1 MAVPNIHIMPIK
13 RFISAPD
20 IPKGAVAIM
29 SSSEQID
36 ESRVKIPFVVAYY
49 QDLDYEDPRAFSLAQ
64 AKTFAEYIKSLD
76 TNVTD
81 IYVCCQAGESR
92 SPGLAA
98 AVYHYYG
105 LDPHDV
111 FRNPKYHPN
120 VLCFRL
126 LTEAL
131 GVPVEDVLIDQ
142 LIYENQQAFKLA
154 IKNARK

>member
-1 MAVPNIHIMPIK
+1 MPIK
-13 RFISAPD
+13 RFISIPD
-20 IPKGAVAIM
+20 VPEGAVAII

-36 ESRVKIPFVVAYY
+36 ASKVKVPFIVAYY
-49 QDLDYEDPRAFSLAQ
+49 QDIDYEDPKAFSFDQ
-64 AKTFAEYIKSLD
+64 AKTFADFIKALDANISDVYI
-76 TNVTD
+76 
-81 IYVCCQAGESR
+81 CCQAGESR
-92 SPGLAA
+92 SPGIA

-105 LDPHDV
+105 LDPHDI

-131 GVPVEDVLIDQ
+131 GVPVEDGLIDQ

>member
-1 MAVPNIHIMPIK
+1 MV
-13 RFISAPD
+13 
-20 IPKGAVAIM
+20 
-29 SSSEQID
+29 Q
-36 ESRVKIPFVVAYY
+36 
-49 QDLDYEDPRAFSLAQ
+49 AQ
-64 AKTFAEYIKSLD
+64 TFAEFIKALD
-76 TNVTD
+76 ANVTD

-111 FRNPKYHPN
+111 FSNPQYHPN

-131 GVPVEDVLIDQ
+131 GVPVEDGFIDQ